1 MNNIFK
7 FFVIILLLQS
17 CAYEPVYLNKNY
29 NFKFEE
35 ITSEGD
41 VKINNSIKK
50 FLKNNTN
57 GDENYNLYFKT
68 IKRKEIMTSDT
79 KADPKIYKLI
89 INLEYQVDHNG
100 KKIIEDQINKQITY
114 NSIKDKYELSQYE
127 DNLISNLS
135 DSISQDILFG
145 IKTLKNDY

>member
-7 FFVIILLLQS
+7 FFAIILLLQS

-29 NFKFEE
+29 NFKFEK
-35 ITSEGD
+35 ITSDGD

-57 GDENYNLYFKT
+57 GDENYDLYFKT
-68 IKRKEIMTSDT
+68 FKRKEIVTSDT
-79 KADPKIYKLI
+79 KGDPKIYKLI

-100 KKIIEDQINKQITY
+100 KKIIKDQINKQITY

-127 DNLISNLS
+127 DNLINNLS

-145 IKTLKNDY
+145 IKTLNK

>member
-1 MNNIFK
+1 MNSIFK
-7 FFVIILLLQS
+7 FLAVIFLLQS
-17 CAYEPVYLNKNY
+17 CAYESVYLNKNY
-29 NFKFEE
+29 NFKFVE

-41 VKINNSIKK
+41 VKINNSIKN

-57 GDENYNLYFKT
+57 GYENYNLYFKSL
-68 IKRKEIMTSDT
+68 KRKEIVTSDT
-79 KADPKIYKLI
+79 KGDPKIYKLI
-89 INLEYQVDHNG
+89 VNLEYQVDHNG

-127 DNLISNLS
+127 DNLINNLS

-145 IKTLKNDY
+145 IKTLNK

>member
-1 MNNIFK
+1 MNSIFK
-7 FFVIILLLQS
+7 FLAVIFLLQS
-17 CAYEPVYLNKNY
+17 CAYESVYLNKNY
-29 NFKFEE
+29 NFKFVE

-41 VKINNSIKK
+41 VKINNSIKN

-57 GDENYNLYFKT
+57 GYENYNLYFKSL
-68 IKRKEIMTSDT
+68 KRKEIVTSDT
-79 KADPKIYKLI
+79 KGDPKIYKLI

-127 DNLISNLS
+127 DNLINNLS

-145 IKTLKNDY
+145 IKILNK

>member
-41 VKINNSIKK
+41 VKINNSIKN

-57 GDENYNLYFKT
+57 GDKSYNLYFKS
-68 IKRKEIMTSDT
+68 IKRKEIVTSDT
-79 KADPKIYKLI
+79 KGDPTIFKLI
-89 INLEYQVDHNG
+89 VELQYQLNHNN
-100 KKIIEDQINKQITY
+100 KKINEDVIIKQIKY
-114 NSIKDKYELSQYE
+114 NSIKDKFELSQYE
-127 DNLISNLS
+127 DNLIKNLS
-135 DSISQDILFG
+135 NIIAQDILFSTK
-145 IKTLKNDY
+145 ILNK

>member
-1 MNNIFK
+1 MNSIFK
-7 FFVIILLLQS
+7 FLAVIFLLQS
-17 CAYEPVYLNKNY
+17 CAYESVYLNKNY
-29 NFKFEE
+29 NFKFVE

-41 VKINNSIKK
+41 VKINNSIKN

-57 GDENYNLYFKT
+57 GYENYNLYFKT
-68 IKRKEIMTSDT
+68 LKRKEIVTSDT
-79 KADPKIYKLI
+79 KGDPKIYKLI
-89 INLEYQVDHNG
+89 INLEYQVDHDG

-127 DNLISNLS
+127 DNLINNLS

-145 IKTLKNDY
+145 IKILNK

>member
-1 MNNIFK
+1 MNSIFK
-7 FFVIILLLQS
+7 FLAVIFLLQS
-17 CAYEPVYLNKNY
+17 CAYESVYLNKNY
-29 NFKFEE
+29 NFKFVE

-41 VKINNSIKK
+41 VKINNTIKN

-57 GDENYNLYFKT
+57 GYENYNLYFKSL
-68 IKRKEIMTSDT
+68 KRKEIVTSDT
-79 KADPKIYKLI
+79 KGDPKIYKLI

-127 DNLISNLS
+127 DNLINNLS
-135 DSISQDILFG
+135 DNISQDILFR
-145 IKTLKNDY
+145 IKTLNK

>member
-7 FFVIILLLQS
+7 FLAIILLLQS
-17 CAYEPVYLNKNY
+17 CGYEPVYLNKNY

-57 GDENYNLYFKT
+57 GDKNYNLYFKT
-68 IKRKEIMTSDT
+68 FKRKEIVTSDT
-79 KADPKIYKLI
+79 KGDPKIYKLI
-89 INLEYQVDHNG
+89 INLEYQVEHNG
-100 KKIIEDQINKQITY
+100 EKILDDQISKQITY
-114 NSIKDKYELSQYE
+114 NSIKDKYKLSQYE
-127 DNLISNLS
+127 DNLIKSLSN
-135 DSISQDILFG
+135 SISQDILFA
-145 IKTLKNDY
+145 LKISNK

>member
-35 ITSEGD
+35 ITSDGD

-68 IKRKEIMTSDT
+68 LKRKEIMTSDT
-79 KADPKIYKLI
+79 KGDPKIYKLI

-100 KKIIEDQINKQITY
+100 KKIIEDQINKKITY
-114 NSIKDKYELSQYE
+114 NSIKDKYELLQYE
-127 DNLISNLS
+127 NNLINNLS

-145 IKTLKNDY
+145 IKTLNK

>member
-1 MNNIFK
+1 MNSIFK
-7 FFVIILLLQS
+7 FLAVIFLLQS
-17 CAYEPVYLNKNY
+17 CAYESVYLNKNY
-29 NFKFEE
+29 NFKFVE

-41 VKINNSIKK
+41 VKINNSIKN

-57 GDENYNLYFKT
+57 GYENYNLYFKSL
-68 IKRKEIMTSDT
+68 KRKEIVTSDT
-79 KADPKIYKLI
+79 KGDPKIYKLI

-127 DNLISNLS
+127 DNLINNLS

-145 IKTLKNDY
+145 IKTLNK